1 MIDLNNKYFRIQ
13 LKEDR
18 AILLICMGIAL
29 IFWLLVKLSQTYQ
42 TQRPISFEL
51 EIPQEKALTELPP
64 ADMVAELEG
73 SGWDLLFDYFSHPT
87 VSLVYDMQDVSRL
100 HLNRGQLRNDIA
112 HELRTN
118 DIKVL
123 EINYDNVLLELEDR
137 NSKTV
142 PIIIQR
148 RLSFDPEHHLK
159 APIGLKPD
167 SVRISGPNSLIDS
180 IHFWPT
186 DSLILKNLKSS
197 STVILHLQQPNRE
210 VLLSANMVEAKIEV
224 EPFTEKTM
232 YVPLVVKN
240 APDSLRIFPDKIT
253 VTCKLGLSKYDS
265 VSYRDFI
272 AEADLSGISP
282 NAPNNTVPILITQQ
296 PDFTRNLQY
305 TPKSAKFFIVEPA
318 KAPN

>member
-1 MIDLNNKYFRIQ
+1 MIDLNNKYFRVQ

-29 IFWLLVKLSQTYQ
+29 IFWLLVKLSQSYQ

-87 VSLVYDMQDVSRL
+87 VGLVYDMQDVSRL

-142 PIIIQR
+142 PISIQR
-148 RLSFDPEHHLK
+148 RLSFAPEHHLK
-159 APIGLKPD
+159 APITLKPD

-180 IHFWPT
+180 IQFWPT
-186 DSLILKNLKSS
+186 DSLILNNLKSS
-197 STVILHLQQPNRE
+197 STVILHLHQPNRE
-210 VLLSANMVEAKIEV
+210 VLLSVNTVEAKIEV

-265 VSYRDFI
+265 VSYRDFT

-282 NAPNNTVPILITQQ
+282 NAPNNTVPILITHQ
-296 PDFTRNLQY
+296 PEFARNLQY

-318 KAPN
+318 KALK

>member
-148 RLSFDPEHHLK
+148 RLSFAPEHHLK

>member
-1 MIDLNNKYFRIQ
+1 
-13 LKEDR
+13 
-18 AILLICMGIAL
+18 MGIAL

-148 RLSFDPEHHLK
+148 RLSFAPEHHLK